1 MKRGS
6 NQTPRKITSI
16 DFVTENTVY
25 TNVATTT
32 EVIGLV
38 SVALHAEQKKGPKT
52 AVFGLY
58 FC

>member
-38 SVALHAEQKKGPKT
+38 SVALHA
-52 AVFGLY
+52 
-58 FC
+58 